1 MNYNN
6 LESHILGWETDAP
19 DWAEGLT
26 DYERN
31 RLQSALVR
39 STERDC
45 EAEPDWERNSE
56 AWKSWAYHIAMN
68 AGLNV
73 ENMDD
78 YEWMDGYPVW
88 FAVLKDKSDNDL
100 GFGSFNR
107 CQAAAKAK
115 RCHCPLIAKTAG
127 GDVFAIEEVEN
138 D

>member
-6 LESHILGWETDAP
+6 LESHILGWETGAS

-26 DYERN
+26 DNERN

-45 EAEPDWERNSE
+45 EGEPDWERNSE
-56 AWKSWAYHIAMN
+56 AWKSWAYHIAAN

-78 YEWMDGYPVW
+78 YEWKDGYPVW
-88 FAVLKDKSDNDL
+88 FAVLKDRSDNDL
-100 GFGSFNR
+100 NFGSFNR

-127 GDVFAIEEVEN
+127 GDVFAIEEAE
-138 D
+138 